1 LFLDPLGISIT
12 ASIIALLN
20 RLVSP
25 TRLPNLKET

>member
-12 ASIIALLN
+12 ASNIVLLN

-25 TRLPNLKET
+25 PRLPNLKES